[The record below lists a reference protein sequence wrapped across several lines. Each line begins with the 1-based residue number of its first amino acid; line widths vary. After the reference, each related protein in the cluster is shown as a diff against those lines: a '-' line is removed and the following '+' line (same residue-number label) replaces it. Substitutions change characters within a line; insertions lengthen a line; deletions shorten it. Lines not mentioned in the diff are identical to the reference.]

1 MTPSS
6 LQSTFTLLSAD
17 NSHMINQEGQDMS
30 ISTYFQ
36 GKSFPLGADLV
47 SDAKTLTEQRVSQ
60 LH

>member
-17 NSHMINQEGQDMS
+17 NSHMINQEGQDVS

-36 GKSFPLGADLV
+36 GKSFPLGSDLA
-47 SDAKTLTEQRVSQ
+47 SDAKTMSEQRVSQ
-60 LH
+60 

>member
-1 MTPSS
+1 
-6 LQSTFTLLSAD
+6 
-17 NSHMINQEGQDMS
+17 MINQEGQDMS